1 MAEPNEIANG
11 DKAVAPESKPESK
24 VEAKAESKTELP
36 TVESPPLSPA
46 EKLSEPV
53 LEAQMKP
60 QPAPAPEMKPQAASP
75 APEVKP
81 APATAAPANPATPRV
96 SMPKVKIP
104 PLKIPAMKIP
114 DVKIAPPKVSRRM
127 RRRVALAAT
136 IMLAAGFGAA
146 VGAVANRAPVQP
158 PPKPDTALIEE
169 NHALQRSVAKLNKDL
184 TTLKA
189 NVESAARESKTQI
202 AKATA
207 SLSDRIDKAIDVTG
221 SIGKPATAPAATNAA
236 GTPPTTL
243 EKQAEKLESAP
254 LPQPRPAIVQGWTIR
269 EARNGRIWVENR
281 GAMYAVAP
289 GVPLPGLG
297 RVETIRREGNSLV
310 VVTTKGLITEGQST
324 ASVRPR
330 QQRYYTPYWQHY

>member
-11 DKAVAPESKPESK
+11 DKAAAPESKTESK
-24 VEAKAESKTELP
+24 IESKPEAKAELP
-36 TVESPPLSPA
+36 AVESPPLSPA

-53 LEAQMKP
+53 LLEAQMKP
-60 QPAPAPEMKPQAASP
+60 QPAAPAA
-75 APEVKP
+75 EVKP
-81 APATAAPANPATPRV
+81 APASPAPTEAAKPYI

-114 DVKIAPPKVSRRM
+114 EVKMSAPRISRRM
-127 RRRVALAAT
+127 RRRAALAAT

-146 VGAVANRAPVQP
+146 VGAVANRSPAPLP
-158 PPKPDTALIEE
+158 AKPDTALIEE
-169 NHALQRSVAKLNKDL
+169 SHALQRSVAKLNKDL
-184 TTLKA
+184 TTLKT
-189 NVESAARESKTQI
+189 NVETAARDSKTQI
-202 AKATA
+202 AKVTA
-207 SLSDRIDKAIDVTG
+207 NLSERIDKAIDVTG
-221 SIGKPATAPAATNAA
+221 SIGKPATTATTTAAIASPPAAE
-236 GTPPTTL
+236 P
-243 EKQAEKLESAP
+243 AP

-281 GAMYAVAP
+281 GEMYAVAP

-330 QQRYYTPYWQHY
+330 PQRYYTPYW

>member
-1 MAEPNEIANG
+1 MAEPNDIANG
-11 DKAVAPESKPESK
+11 DKAVTPESK
-24 VEAKAESKTELP
+24 VESKTETKVDLP

-60 QPAPAPEMKPQAASP
+60 PL

-81 APATAAPANPATPRV
+81 EPASAATAETPKPRIA
-96 SMPKVKIP
+96 MPKVKLP
-104 PLKIPAMKIP
+104 AFKMPAMKMP
-114 DVKIAPPKVSRRM
+114 DVKIAVPKISRRM
-127 RRRVALAAT
+127 RRRAALAAT
-136 IMLAAGFGAA
+136 VLIAAGFGAA
-146 VGAVANRAPVQP
+146 AGAIATRTSAPTP
-158 PPKPDTALIEE
+158 AKPDTALIEE

-207 SLSDRIDKAIDVTG
+207 SLSDRLDKAMDVTG
-221 SIGKPATAPAATNAA
+221 SIGKPATTPATTATAVSS
-236 GTPPTTL
+236 PVVDP
-243 EKQAEKLESAP
+243 AP
-254 LPQPRPAIVQGWTIR
+254 LPQPRPSIVQGWTVR
-269 EARNGRIWVENR
+269 EARNGRIWVEHR
-281 GAMYAVAP
+281 GELFAVAP

-297 RVETIRREGNSLV
+297 RVETIRRDGDSLV
-310 VVTTKGLITEGQST
+310 VVTTKGLITETQTTT

-330 QQRYYTPYWQHY
+330 PRYYTPYWEPY

>member
-1 MAEPNEIANG
+1 
-11 DKAVAPESKPESK
+11 
-24 VEAKAESKTELP
+24 
-36 TVESPPLSPA
+36 
-46 EKLSEPV
+46 
-53 LEAQMKP
+53 
-60 QPAPAPEMKPQAASP
+60 
-75 APEVKP
+75 
-81 APATAAPANPATPRV
+81 
-96 SMPKVKIP
+96 MPKAKLP

-114 DVKIAPPKVSRRM
+114 DVKIASPRISRRM
-127 RRRVALAAT
+127 RRRAALAAT
-136 IMLAAGFGAA
+136 VMLAAGFGAA
-146 VGAVANRAPVQP
+146 VGAVANRTPVQP

-189 NVESAARESKTQI
+189 NVESAARESKSQI

-221 SIGKPATAPAATNAA
+221 SVGKPATTVATNVA

-254 LPQPRPAIVQGWTIR
+254 LPQPRPSIVQGWTVR

-281 GAMYAVAP
+281 GEMFAVAP

-310 VVTTKGLITEGQST
+310 VVTTKGLITETQTT

-330 QQRYYTPYWQHY
+330 PQRYYTPYWQPY

>member
-1 MAEPNEIANG
+1 
-11 DKAVAPESKPESK
+11 
-24 VEAKAESKTELP
+24 LP
-36 TVESPPLSPA
+36 
-46 EKLSEPV
+46 EPV

-60 QPAPAPEMKPQAASP
+60 QAASP
-75 APEVKP
+75 APEPKP
-81 APATAAPANPATPRV
+81 EPTTAASAEKAAPRI

-114 DVKIAPPKVSRRM
+114 EVKIAAPKISRRM
-127 RRRVALAAT
+127 RSRAALAAT

-146 VGAVANRAPVQP
+146 VGAVANRAPVQS

-169 NHALQRSVAKLNKDL
+169 NHALQRSVAKLSKDL

-189 NVESAARESKTQI
+189 NVESAARDSRTQI

-236 GTPPTTL
+236 GAPPTTL

-254 LPQPRPAIVQGWTIR
+254 LPQPRPAIVQGWTVR

-281 GAMYAVAP
+281 GELFSVAP

-310 VVTTKGLITEGQST
+310 VVTTKGLITETQTT

-330 QQRYYTPYWQHY
+330 SQRYYTPYWQPY